1 MRDYELMVILDG
13 SLEERD
19 VRTAIDQYL
28 GSLTARGGKVANLDH
43 WGKRRFSYEIR
54 HKTEMRHLNE
64 GYYAVAR
71 LEATPEMT
79 EELSRVLGLADPVIR
94 HKIVRLAA

>member
-13 SLEERD
+13 NLEEKD
-19 VRTAIDQYL
+19 AKTAVDQYL
-28 GSLTARGGKVANLDH
+28 GNLTAHGGKVSKIDH

-54 HKTEMRHLNE
+54 HKTDLRHMTE

>member
-13 SLEERD
+13 NLEEKD
-19 VRTAIDQYL
+19 IKTAVDQYL
-28 GSLTARGGKVANLDH
+28 GNLTASGGKIANLDH

-54 HKTEMRHLNE
+54 HKTDMRHMTE
-64 GYYAVAR
+64 GYYTVAR